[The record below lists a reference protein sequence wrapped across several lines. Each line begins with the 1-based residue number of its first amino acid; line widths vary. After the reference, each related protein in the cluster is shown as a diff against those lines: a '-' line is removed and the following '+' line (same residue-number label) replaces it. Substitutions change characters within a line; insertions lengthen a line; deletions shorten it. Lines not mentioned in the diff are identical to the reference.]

1 MTFSAGV
8 AVAHYKTPLSFVL
21 NEARKAEK
29 RAKSKDSG
37 GRKTLAL
44 TVLKR
49 SGEIHQSHFKW
60 YGENH
65 KFLLDDFR
73 VIVEALNTK
82 TSSNKFITAFS
93 EEFTPIVTEKTFGR
107 DNKELIKLELSRLL
121 KDNNLSKDQEQN
133 SVIRL
138 IDHFMSDRGR
148 LQDFIYLL
156 NIADFISREIGKL
169 QKPAELCQ

>member
-1 MTFSAGV
+1 MSFSAGV
-8 AVAHYKTPLSFVL
+8 AVTHYKTPLSFVL

-29 RAKSKDSG
+29 RAKSKDAG
-37 GRKTLAL
+37 GRNAIAV

-49 SGEIHQSHFKW
+49 SGEVHQSHLKW
-60 YGENH
+60 YDVENNY
-65 KFLLDDFR
+65 LLDDFE

-93 EEFTPIVTEKTFGR
+93 EEFSPIVTEKSFGR
-107 DNKELIKLELSRLL
+107 DNKELIKIELSRLL
-121 KDNNLSKDQEQN
+121 KDNNLSKDKEQN
-133 SVIRL
+133 SVLRL
-138 IDHFMSDRGR
+138 MDYFISDRGR

-156 NIADFISREIGKL
+156 NIADFISREIGEL